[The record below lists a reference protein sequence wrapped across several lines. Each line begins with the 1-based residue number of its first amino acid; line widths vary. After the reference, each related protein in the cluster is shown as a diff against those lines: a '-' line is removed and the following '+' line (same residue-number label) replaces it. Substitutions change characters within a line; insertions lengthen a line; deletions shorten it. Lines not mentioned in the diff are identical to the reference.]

1 VVTSGDL
8 MSVSGESSDL
18 EQMLTEARR
27 MLESVRA
34 NGPASGSEDA
44 EDDQPIESTALGGAV
59 LVTATSGG
67 RIERIEIDARAKR
80 LPVEDLSEAITEA
93 VNAAL
98 TEAATRGPQPGAEI
112 PAIDLAALSEQVSRV
127 QDDGMRQMARF
138 TSVLNDVMVRLGRRS

>member
-59 LVTATSGG
+59 LVTATRGG